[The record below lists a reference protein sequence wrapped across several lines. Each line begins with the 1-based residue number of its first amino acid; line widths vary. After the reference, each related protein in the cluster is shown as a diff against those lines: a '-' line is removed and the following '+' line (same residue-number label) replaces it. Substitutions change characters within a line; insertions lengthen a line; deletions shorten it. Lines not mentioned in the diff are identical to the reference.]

1 METAPIKKILGIA
14 AFYHDAA
21 AAIII
26 NGEIVAA
33 AQEERFTRVKNTK
46 EFPIHA
52 IRFCLEEAALV
63 LDDLDA
69 IVFYDKPLLK
79 FERLLQTY
87 YSFAPKG
94 ITSFLKSIPS
104 WLHEKLFLKKTIHR
118 ALETIGA
125 YDKKRVEIL
134 FSEHH
139 VSHAASAYYPAPYKN
154 AAIITIDGVGEW
166 ATTTISVANDTKLK
180 MLKEQAF
187 PHSVG
192 LLYSAITYYLG
203 FKVNTG
209 EYKVMGLAPYSKRD
223 SEAVKNLI
231 DIIKTHLVTIYDDG
245 SIWLN
250 QQYFSY
256 TTTLRMVND
265 SLWETLFG
273 SKRRKSSEA
282 ITQQHCDLAMAIQLI
297 VEEILIKLAKEA
309 KKLTKAENL
318 CLAGGVALNCVA
330 NDTLRKLK
338 LFKNIYVQP
347 AAGDAG
353 GAIGAALGLYYSQSN
368 VTRFE
373 EGKDIMKGSYLGPSF
388 SNETIYNYI
397 TTKTKTFE
405 YLETTALLDFTST
418 CLSEGK
424 IVGWFQGK
432 MEFGPRAL
440 GNRSILADATN
451 PRSQERINTKIKF
464 RETFRPFAPAV
475 LLEDVSQYFQT
486 TEQAPYMTFTTAINE
501 ELQLNKDLSYDNQ
514 LTLHERLAVA
524 RSIIPAVTHLD
535 YSARVQ
541 TVSKDT
547 NELFWKLLKAFK
559 AISGHGILLNTSF
572 NVMNEPIVCSPED
585 AYNCFKKTNMDVLI
599 LGNYVIQK

>member
-1 METAPIKKILGIA
+1 METKSIKKILGIA

-52 IRFCLEEAALV
+52 IRFCLDEAALS
-63 LDDLDA
+63 LNDLDA

-87 YSFAPKG
+87 YSYAPKG
-94 ITSFLKSIPS
+94 IRSFLKSIPS
-104 WLHEKLFLKKTIHR
+104 WLHEKLFLKRTIHH
-118 ALETIGA
+118 ALETIGK
-125 YDKKRVEIL
+125 YDKKRIKIL

-139 VSHAASAYYPAPYKN
+139 VSHAASAYYPSPYKN

-166 ATTTISVANDTKLK
+166 ATTTIGKANDTKLK
-180 MLKEQAF
+180 ILKEQSF

-223 SEAVKNLI
+223 SLSVKKLI
-231 DIIKTHLVTIYDDG
+231 AIIKAHLITIYDDG
-245 SIWLN
+245 AIWLN
-250 QQYFSY
+250 QDYFSY

-265 SLWETLFG
+265 TLWYQLFG
-273 SKRRKSSEA
+273 FKRRMPSEA
-282 ITQQHCDLAMAIQLI
+282 LTQQHCDLAMAIQLI
-297 VEEILIKLAKEA
+297 IEEILIKLAKEA
-309 KKLTKAENL
+309 KKLTSAENL

-330 NDTLRKLK
+330 NNTLRELK
-338 LFKNIYVQP
+338 LFKNMYVQP

-353 GAIGAALGLYYSQSN
+353 GAIGAALALYYSQTGIS
-368 VTRFE
+368 RFE
-373 EGKDIMKGSYLGPSF
+373 EGKDIMNGSYLGPSF

-397 TTKTKTFE
+397 TTKTKTFK
-405 YLETTALLDFTST
+405 YLETTALLNFTST
-418 CLSEGK
+418 YLAEGK

-451 PRSQERINTKIKF
+451 PRSQEHINAKIKF
-464 RETFRPFAPAV
+464 RESFRPFAPAV
-475 LLEDVSQYFQT
+475 LLEDVDQYFQT
-486 TEQAPYMTFTTAINE
+486 TEKAPYMTFTTIIRE
-501 ELQLNKDLSYDNQ
+501 ELQLNKNMCFDDQ
-514 LTLHERLAVA
+514 LTLHERLAVK
-524 RSIIPAVTHLD
+524 RSIIPSVTHLD
-535 YSARVQ
+535 YSARIQ
-541 TVSKDT
+541 TVSKDN
-547 NELFWKLLKAFK
+547 NELFWRLLKTFK
-559 AISGHGILLNTSF
+559 AITGHGILLNTSF
-572 NVMNEPIVCSPED
+572 NVMNEPIVCTPED
-585 AYNCFKKTNMDVLI
+585 AYECFTKTNMDVLV
-599 LGNYVIQK
+599 LGNYVIEK